1 MAKYGGESKHWQAKL
16 ELEAPEKNIYIHIH
30 ILLCSALWAKF
41 AIGLGLL
48 LNPLGYKVFL
58 LALTTPKF
66 S

>member
-16 ELEAPEKNIYIHIH
+16 ELEAPEKKNIYIH